1 MPCIE
6 RPERTGP
13 RRLPAVALW
22 AMVVAVIAGCSGAP
36 RAPAPSSTSSST
48 PARPPISAVQSATPP
63 TVASTTPGAPATP
76 AAPAAP
82 PPAAAAA
89 LGPVPETPPAGSAA
103 DLGPRV
109 MLPPAPAVR
118 TMDEFKRQAARR
130 MVAASPRSSYMGKP
144 PPILFAIPIIEIE
157 VNADGSVRSLRPT
170 RLPANPA
177 AAGTVDLAKEA
188 IRRGAP
194 YGDVSKLPRPWKW
207 SEVFLFNEKSQF
219 KPRTLD

>member
-1 MPCIE
+1 M
-6 RPERTGP
+6 
-13 RRLPAVALW
+13 
-22 AMVVAVIAGCSGAP
+22 
-36 RAPAPSSTSSST
+36 
-48 PARPPISAVQSATPP
+48 SAVQSAAPP
-63 TVASTTPGAPATP
+63 VVTPATP
-76 AAPAAP
+76 GTPATPVAPAAP
-82 PPAAAAA
+82 PPEA
-89 LGPVPETPPAGSAA
+89 PPAGSAP

-109 MLPPAPAVR
+109 MLPPAPALR

-177 AAGTVDLAKEA
+177 AASTVDLAKEA